1 MDINTRM
8 NDLLQ
13 TLAMLDYGAN
23 VAAPAGS
30 SHHDAPPID
39 PTPPPDPTI
48 TTTTEDS
55 PSDDGVVYTSSMQP
69 ILPGSDEEVHRAPPS
84 EWAIWG

>member
-30 SHHDAPPID
+30 SHDDTPPMD
-39 PTPPPDPTI
+39 PTPALDPTI

-55 PSDDGVVYTSSMQP
+55 PSEDALGVSTSPMPLSA
-69 ILPGSDEEVHRAPPS
+69 GSDEEAHMAPRS